1 MPNAKSNEVQIGGF
15 SPVFLAKS
23 QMLKARKLLEGK
35 ENTHLWKGACG
46 GGGGHQEGRGQ
57 TRRTLFPGSWWLS
70 NFSGRTGRS
79 FPESWKN
86 YFPLFFF
93 VSKGGR

>member
-15 SPVFLAKS
+15 SLVFLTKS

-46 GGGGHQEGRGQ
+46 GSRREG
-57 TRRTLFPGSWWLS
+57 GSWAEAASSVLWILVVN
-70 NFSGRTGRS
+70 NFSGRTGRGY
-79 FPESWKN
+79 PESWKTC
-86 YFPLFFF
+86 FLFL
-93 VSKGGR
+93 